1 MGNIYRYDDMKN
13 SYKCEHKNESLCS
26 IWALSR
32 IWDVFKKKIAAYFQ
46 PTCSRKVSVKFSIIG
61 EITTLTFKMI
71 ENWVKA
77 LHDTLLNRRSRI
89 TFNLLM

>member
-1 MGNIYRYDDMKN
+1 MNLYVQFELFLEFEM
-13 SYKCEHKNESLCS
+13 SS
-26 IWALSR
+26 
-32 IWDVFKKKIAAYFQ
+32 KKKIAAYFQ